1 MLVDLALGGLD
12 AECRGEALVHISF
25 SANDYVGHLFGP
37 DSPEAVDVLARLDAS
52 LARLFDGLD
61 ARGIL
66 WSAVLSADHGVAPM
80 PEARETRPECVPPG
94 RGAAD
99 RWERPCGE
107 GTRILPEDLAEELRR
122 ASVAALG
129 EGQWIRG
136 VVEPWIALTD
146 AARALPPARRT
157 TLDTVVHRVLER
169 HADAIDRIEGEA
181 FRGRCRS
188 APPKP
193 GSSDALVCASWPDR
207 APGDYY
213 VVVRNGSVFDPDLV
227 RGRGAS
233 HGTQFRHD
241 RVVPLFVRAPRRVE
255 DGLYLPKSVPF
266 TVYAET
272 LAALLGEPGGAI
284 PEALVVRRPS
294 SP

>member
-1 MLVDLALGGLD
+1 MTG
-12 AECRGEALVHISF
+12 
-25 SANDYVGHLFGP
+25 
-37 DSPEAVDVLARLDAS
+37 AV
-52 LARLFDGLD
+52 
-61 ARGIL
+61 
-66 WSAVLSADHGVAPM
+66 
-80 PEARETRPECVPPG
+80 
-94 RGAAD
+94 
-99 RWERPCGE
+99 
-107 GTRILPEDLAEELRR
+107 
-122 ASVAALG
+122 
-129 EGQWIRG
+129 
-136 VVEPWIALTD
+136 
-146 AARALPPARRT
+146 
-157 TLDTVVHRVLER
+157 
-169 HADAIDRIEGEA
+169 
-181 FRGRCRS
+181 RGRCRS

-207 APGDYY
+207 APGVYY
-213 VVVRNGSVFDPDLV
+213 VVVRNGSVFDPDLG